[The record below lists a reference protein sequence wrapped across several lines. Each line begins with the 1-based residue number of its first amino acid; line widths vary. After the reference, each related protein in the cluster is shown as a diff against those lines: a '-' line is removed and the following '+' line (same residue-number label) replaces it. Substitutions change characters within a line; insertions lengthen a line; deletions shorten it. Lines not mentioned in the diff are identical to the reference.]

1 MAITLESM
9 RADIAGMIHEKPEDI
24 GLEDNLMDLGI
35 DSMRLLNLILKWQED
50 GLDLDFADLADR
62 FTLAGWWEAIE
73 TRQKG
78 AAGSA

>member
-9 RADIAGMIHEKPEDI
+9 RADIAEMIHEEPDVI
-24 GLEDNLMDLGI
+24 GIEDNLMDLGI

-50 GLDLDFADLADR
+50 GLDLDFAELADR

-73 TRQKG
+73 AKQAG
-78 AAGSA
+78 AGSGA

>member
-9 RADIAGMIHEKPEDI
+9 RADIAEMIHEDPDGI
-24 GLEDNLMDLGI
+24 GIEDNLMDLGI

-50 GLDLDFADLADR
+50 GLDLDFAELADR

-73 TRQKG
+73 TKQAG
-78 AAGSA
+78 AGSRA

>member
-24 GLEDNLMDLGI
+24 GFEDNLMDLGI

-73 TRQKG
+73 ARQAG
-78 AAGSA
+78 AGRGS